1 MRPVVQ
7 TLKKGGKIF
16 FMIKKRIKI
25 KKLNQKMK
33 ELRETYL
40 TKFQYLI
47 TFSLFFSFFA
57 SFSNIFV
64 FVFPI
69 EIKMRGVYVGGNERV

>member
-47 TFSLFFSFFA
+47 TFSCFFFA
-57 SFSNIFV
+57 SFYNIFV
-64 FVFPI
+64 FVFSI